1 MKRIF
6 SLLLFAAAWSAFA
19 QPKVESEIKQVTV
32 YKAGATVERST
43 NHQFQSGRNT
53 YLFTGIPQGLMPSTI
68 QVQAPSEVN
77 ILSINYR
84 FMTAEELG
92 FGDLTDL
99 GEQIAEVEAQILVQ
113 NDIKAA
119 LREDLDFIAVNSDVP
134 DESSAAEVRNVDA
147 YLGRRRREIRSEIRA
162 TLNRIEELQAQS
174 QALRSQMAEL
184 EVELGKP
191 KSVIEVETN
200 ADRPIRGEV
209 SIQYFVNDA
218 QWIPFYNIRS
228 DGVGTPVEFE
238 FMASIR
244 QNTGEDWDNVALK
257 LSTSDPATFAAEP
270 DIEPWTIGYRESYVP
285 TIERRHTQASILR
298 RGTFYALIKDEETQ
312 RPLPNARVELS
323 LNGDRFI
330 ATSNEKGEVTIGRLN
345 EGTYSV
351 RCYFE
356 GYQALST
363 SLAVSPQPALNRISL
378 SKTGASR
385 MLAVTLPQ
393 VQRLAGEIAWDS
405 PLLNEYMEESGYT
418 TTIEADQLA
427 RVATRGT
434 ASLNSVTFIDGVKV
448 RGSTS
453 IPQSAMG
460 DLSDAYKSRNFIRVQ
475 QALGSVYSIDL
486 PFTVPSTGMAA
497 ETWISTAELPAEYID
512 RFRPARSET
521 ARLIAR
527 ISNWEQLDLIQAAAN
542 LYVDN
547 SFNGTIAINPQQT
560 GDTLELSLGIDQ
572 GIRSERNRIDFERS
586 RGFWSGRVEESFT
599 YQIKFKNT
607 RPVPVSLSVQEQFPI
622 STTSSITVTEKV
634 AEGASV
640 DEQTGRITWNRS
652 LQPNEEWVI
661 EYSFIVSYPGDE
673 RRPNLP
679 Y

>member
-6 SLLLFAAAWSAFA
+6 SLLLFAAAWSTFA

-43 NHQFQSGRNT
+43 NHQFQPGRNT
-53 YLFTGIPQGLMPSTI
+53 YLFTGVPQGLMPSTI
-68 QVQAPSEVN
+68 QVQVPSEVN

-92 FGDLTDL
+92 FGDLTEL
-99 GEQIAEVEAQILVQ
+99 GEQIAQVEAQILVQ

-147 YLGRRRREIRSEIRA
+147 YLGRRRREIRSEIRS

-174 QALRSQMAEL
+174 QELRSQMAEL

-200 ADRPIRGEV
+200 ASRPIRGEV

-228 DGVGTPVEFE
+228 GGVGTPVEFE

-270 DIEPWTIGYRESYVP
+270 DIEPWTIGYREFYVP
-285 TIERRHTQASILR
+285 TIERLHTQASILR

-323 LNGDRFI
+323 LNNDRFI

-356 GYQALST
+356 GYQSLST
-363 SLAVSPQPALNRISL
+363 SIAVSPQPALNRISL

-393 VQRLAGEIAWDS
+393 IQRLAGEIAFDQS
-405 PLLNEYMEESGYT
+405 F
-418 TTIEADQLA
+418 IEDDLELQSFYETSDVNGAP
-427 RVATRGT
+427 VVRGT
-434 ASLNSVTFIDGVKV
+434 RSDADVVFIDGVKV

-453 IPQSAMG
+453 IPQSAMA
-460 DLSDAYKSRNFIRVQ
+460 DNSDAFKSRNFIRVQ

-512 RFRPARSET
+512 RFRPARSES

-527 ISNWEQLDLIQAAAN
+527 IPNWEQLDLIQAAAN

-586 RGFWSGRVEESFT
+586 KGFWSGRVEESFT

-622 STTSSITVTEKV
+622 STTSSISVTEKI
-634 AEGASV
+634 AEGGTI
-640 DEQTGRITWNRS
+640 DEQSGRITWNRT

-661 EYSFIVSYPGDE
+661 EYSFIVTYPGDE